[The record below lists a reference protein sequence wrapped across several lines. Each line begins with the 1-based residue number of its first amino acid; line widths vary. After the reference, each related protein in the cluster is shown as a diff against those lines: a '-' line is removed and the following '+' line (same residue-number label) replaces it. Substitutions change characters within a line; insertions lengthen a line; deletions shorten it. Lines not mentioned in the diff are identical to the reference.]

1 MPREQTVQ
9 CFTDVTSERAPPPPV
24 QALQQLA
31 TLAPPGLLDAATI
44 ESLVPVLDQL
54 DLVLR

>member
-1 MPREQTVQ
+1 MG
-9 CFTDVTSERAPPPPV
+9 VTSEGAPPPPV